1 LDQERIIEK
10 MMDFGL
16 NKYEAKAYV
25 ALIKNPEVTAY
36 ELSKDSGVP
45 QAKIYETMSK
55 LLSKNLVNIIGYS
68 PTKYIPVDFDAF
80 LDTYKENVEY
90 SVDYLKKNIKNLSQS
105 QKVSYLWHLEG
116 RDNIF
121 QKIKNMIPKANSF
134 LYLEAWAEE
143 FDFFA
148 DELKEVESKGIE
160 IVSVIYG
167 DTKNDIGIMH
177 FHEMEGL
184 EKQVEE
190 VGRWFTL
197 VVDGAESLFAVFVEK
212 GIDQGIWTEN
222 KAFMLMAESFI
233 SHDIFIAEIYKMH
246 KLELDKEFG
255 PNMQHIRKYVKT
267 K

>member
-1 LDQERIIEK
+1 MDQERIIEK

-55 LLSKNLVNIIGYS
+55 LLSKNLVNIIGDS

-121 QKIKNMIPKANSF
+121 QKIKNMIPKTNSF

-143 FDFFA
+143 FDF
-148 DELKEVESKGIE
+148 LQMS
-160 IVSVIYG
+160 
-167 DTKNDIGIMH
+167 
-177 FHEMEGL
+177 
-184 EKQVEE
+184 
-190 VGRWFTL
+190 
-197 VVDGAESLFAVFVEK
+197 
-212 GIDQGIWTEN
+212 
-222 KAFMLMAESFI
+222 
-233 SHDIFIAEIYKMH
+233 
-246 KLELDKEFG
+246 
-255 PNMQHIRKYVKT
+255 
-267 K
+267 

>member
-1 LDQERIIEK
+1 MDQDRIIEK

-55 LLSKNLVNIIGYS
+55 LLTKNLVNIIGDN
-68 PTKYIPVDFDAF
+68 PTKYIPVDFDGF

-90 SVDYLKKNIKNLSQS
+90 SVDYLKKNLKNLNQS
-105 QKVSYLWHLEG
+105 HKVSYLWHLDG
-116 RDNIF
+116 RENIHK
-121 QKIKNMIPKANSF
+121 KIMSMIPKAKNF
-134 LYLEAWAEE
+134 LYLEAWAQE
-143 FDFFA
+143 FDFFSE
-148 DELKEVESKGIE
+148 ELKELESQGIE

-167 DTKNDIGIMH
+167 DVQNEIGIMH

-184 EKQVEE
+184 EKQVEDI
-190 VGRWFTL
+190 GRWFTL
-197 VVDGAESLFAVFVEK
+197 VVDGEEALFAVFVQK

-233 SHDIFIAEIYKMH
+233 SHDIFIAEIYKTR
-246 KLELDKEFG
+246 KKELDNEFG
-255 PNMQHIRKYVKT
+255 PNMQHVRKYVKT

>member
-1 LDQERIIEK
+1 MGQEKIIEK
-10 MMDFGL
+10 MMEFGL

-55 LLSKNLVNIIGYS
+55 LLSKNLVNIIGDN
-68 PTKYIPVDFDAF
+68 PTKYIPVDFDLF
-80 LDTYKENVEY
+80 LDTYKENVEE
-90 SVDYLKKNIKNLSQS
+90 SVDYIKKNIKKLNQS
-105 QKVSYLWHLEG
+105 NKVSYLWHLEG
-116 RDNIF
+116 RENIF
-121 QKIKNMIPKANSF
+121 KKIKTMIAKANSF
-134 LYLEAWAEE
+134 LYLESWANE

-148 DELKEVESKGIE
+148 DELRKLEQRGVE
-160 IVSVIYG
+160 IVSVICG
-167 DTKNDIGIMH
+167 KTKNNIGIMH

-184 EKQVEE
+184 EKQVKE

-197 VVDGAESLFAVFVEK
+197 VVDGAESLFTVFVEK
-212 GIDQGIWTEN
+212 GVDQGIWTEN

-233 SHDIFIAEIYKMH
+233 SHDIFIAEIYRKH
-246 KLELDKEFG
+246 KAELDKEFG

>member
-1 LDQERIIEK
+1 MDQDKIIVK

-55 LLSKNLVNIIGYS
+55 LLSKNLVNIIGDN
-68 PTKYIPVDFDAF
+68 PTKYIPVNFDEF
-80 LDTYKENVEY
+80 LDAYKENVED
-90 SVDYLKKNIKNLSQS
+90 SVNYLKTNLKSLNQA

-116 RDNIF
+116 RENVL
-121 QKIKNMIPKANSF
+121 QKIKNMIPKAKNF
-134 LYLEAWAEE
+134 LYLEAWADEFNFFSEE
-143 FDFFA
+143 LI
-148 DELKEVESKGIE
+148 ELEKEGVE

-167 DTKNDIGIMH
+167 EVENEIGTMH

-184 EKQVEE
+184 ETQVKEI
-190 VGRWFTL
+190 GRWFTL
-197 VVDGAESLFAVFVEK
+197 VVDGAEALFAVFVEK
-212 GIDQGIWTEN
+212 GTDQGIWTEN

-233 SHDIFIAEIYKMH
+233 SHDIFIAEIYKTH
-246 KLELDKEFG
+246 KIELDKEFG
-255 PNMQHIRKYVKT
+255 PNMQHVRKYVKT